1 MESITT
7 RKIQPQANLQAN
19 SAQTKSATTISLNK
33 DLLAKEP
40 QKEDAFKGVKIETK
54 PAEEINGI
62 KIYQTQTAND
72 LSLSHL
78 DKKNPDRLKFKQN
91 VEEMNKMLE
100 DVKTNISRV
109 RSKVK
114 DPKVILIFKNIQNLP
129 RISDSSYM
137 PDTTAFEFCEYM
149 KILKTQFKHFENFN
163 VEELQNKVNFNE
175 DYKERRMDAKRKIIR
190 RNEER
195 FGDKYTDL
203 KYEEKAENPSSL
215 KDEGGYESSSYS
227 FSDNGFYSK
236 ERDVNGVKK
245 KFLRRRYSS
254 GEEQLKQFD
263 EGQERVRQAKTSF
276 SKLKYAINVSEY
288 LKKCSELG
296 KKWSEVKD
304 TEEEDYIKSVISCL
318 KQIRS
323 DGCCEIDD
331 LNESDM
337 TSKDAF
343 RLVVNVARQLKQ
355 QQNALNAEY
364 NSGAN
369 EDKRADMV
377 TDKGKRNNGPGVKRK
392 DMILHNLEFRGEDE
406 DGKAV
411 INVPERGNAKLNIG
425 VKTLTQL
432 FPYDDERTMSPIQQT
447 GDCYLVNA
455 FTQFMK
461 DPEKRVDIYKCF
473 TTSDDGKTLKVKY
486 PGGKVELT
494 YNLNEKGEI
503 EGFTK
508 GQKALDGPLGF
519 QILEELQAC
528 ERALSYTNQTKEN
541 EVKGNLQ
548 NTKTSIE
555 TRLENAYNEGAK
567 KVRLNNEIELGEG
580 QSAFSYFVDGGKA
593 QDIESLMNYYSDN
606 WDEILLEDVTSTKDS
621 ENYMGRLFTNHAQA
635 IVDTSHYGVM
645 VEEPN
650 TSNKQGFVSFD
661 NIVTGSDSDLY
672 TEQLMRTFGRH
683 GIDELKEKEIY
694 DIYKELKSKGLEGY
708 IKSIT
713 KKEQDEQNRA
723 TLLATINSI
732 PEDQR
737 AKKSKEIMEAKSNE
751 TLLIEFLEYEYQK
764 EEYAKKLELKE
775 IGKEE
780 YSKKIAEIEKKE
792 KECLGRFEEIGEIEL
807 SDIEIQMAFK
817 MLPDMDYFGALAGM
831 ELSIYGNNYKRKGDS
846 NFK

>member
-1 MESITT
+1 MESP
-7 RKIQPQANLQAN
+7 KISRSNSFQAN
-19 SAQTKSATTISLNK
+19 SVQTKSATTISFDKGLV
-33 DLLAKEP
+33 AKEP

-91 VEEMNKMLE
+91 VEEMNKMLQE
-100 DVKTNISRV
+100 VKSNIGEVIRE
-109 RSKVK
+109 VK
-114 DPKVILIFKNIQNLP
+114 DPKVILIFKNIQKLP

-175 DYKERRMDAKRKIIR
+175 DYKARRMDAKREIIR

-296 KKWSEVKD
+296 KKWSEVKY
-304 TEEEDYIKSVISCL
+304 TEKEEDYRKSVISCL

-337 TSKDAF
+337 TSKDVL
-343 RLVVNVARQLKQ
+343 RLLVNVIRQLSQ

-377 TDKGKRNNGPGVKRK
+377 TDKGKRNNGSGVERK
-392 DMILHNLEFRGEDE
+392 DMILHNVEFRGKDE

-447 GDCYLVNA
+447 GDCYLVNV

-473 TTSDDGKTLKVKY
+473 TTSDDGKTLTVKY
-486 PGGKVELT
+486 PGGNISLT
-494 YNLNEKGEI
+494 YELNEKGEI
-503 EGFTK
+503 EGFEQSK
-508 GQKALDGPLGF
+508 NALDGSLGF
-519 QILEELQAC
+519 KILEELQAC
-528 ERALSYTNQTKEN
+528 ERVLSSCETEQPKQDVINILQQTDRNIDDRLKDICD
-541 EVKGNLQ
+541 KGIKRGDQ
-548 NTKTSIE
+548 
-555 TRLENAYNEGAK
+555 AK
-567 KVRLNNEIELGEG
+567 SED
-580 QSAFSYFVDGGKA
+580 QSAFSYFIDGGKV
-593 QDIESLMNYYSDN
+593 QDIENLMNYYSDN
-606 WDEILLEDVTSTKDS
+606 RDEILLEDVTSTKDS

-672 TEQLMRTFGRH
+672 TEQLMRTFGKNRLN
-683 GIDELKEKEIY
+683 ELREKDIY

-708 IKSIT
+708 IKSLT
-713 KKEQDEQNRA
+713 KKEQDDRNME
-723 TLLATINSI
+723 TLLATVDSI
-732 PEDQR
+732 PEDQM
-737 AKKSKEIMEAKSNE
+737 AKKPAEILNAKSNE
-751 TLLIEFLEYEYQK
+751 TLLIESLEYEYQK

-780 YSKKIAEIEKKE
+780 YLKEIAEIEKKE

-817 MLPDMDYFGALAGM
+817 MLPEIEFFGALAGM